1 MVYLLSSLGCLPPVI
16 FCSKKPAGA
25 TWAKKMFKKKKKKLL
40 IQKYYLSCLVWLTN
54 GFYFLDQFVDVFES
68 FD

>member
-25 TWAKKMFKKKKKKLL
+25 AWAKKMFKKKKEKAVNSK
-40 IQKYYLSCLVWLTN
+40 ILS
-54 GFYFLDQFVDVFES
+54 FLS
-68 FD
+68 G

>member
-25 TWAKKMFKKKKKKLL
+25 TWAKKMFKKKKRK
-40 IQKYYLSCLVWLTN
+40 SCQFKNTIFLVWLTN